1 MLYVTP
7 RKNFAVRLLRAI
19 MNTILAIA
27 SAVMAAS
34 ADQRALD
41 SLRDDQLEELGLR
54 RRPDRTVVPFAGERP

>member
-27 SAVMAAS
+27 SAAMAAS

-54 RRPDRTVVPFAGERP
+54 RRPDRIVVPFAGERP